1 MLPGF
6 GYCTA
11 HNYLNCM
18 QHAYMCLLV
27 DKRFYSAFTN
37 TVVSRKG
44 PMGGMH
50 FMQTKG
56 WADIC
61 NIAAFHHGKAP
72 MFTLYH
78 NLQQDIAHQ
87 HTRPVLLAAVMFWI
101 AGGDASFEFTG
112 TVCISRS
119 NEPKCA

>member
-18 QHAYMCLLV
+18 QHAYMCLVV
-27 DKRFYSAFTN
+27 DRRFCSTFTN

-50 FMQTKG
+50 YFVLMQTKG
-56 WADIC
+56 WVDIC

-72 MFTLYH
+72 MFTLS
-78 NLQQDIAHQ
+78 QPTR
-87 HTRPVLLAAVMFWI
+87 HTHAQ
-101 AGGDASFEFTG
+101 
-112 TVCISRS
+112 
-119 NEPKCA
+119 